1 MNTQPDPERTV
12 TLTVY
17 AIEAQQ
23 LDVTT
28 YGEPRS
34 RYMNVRIKV
43 RAHGYGIDF
52 AWQPTDPTERWW
64 PGDTVQVTLPER
76 KADA

>member
-1 MNTQPDPERTV
+1 MSTQPDPERTV

-23 LDVTT
+23 LDVTN
-28 YGEPRS
+28 YGEQHS
-34 RYMNVRIKV
+34 RYMNGRITV
-43 RAHGYGIDF
+43 RAHGSGIDH
-52 AWQPTDPTERWW
+52 AWQLTDPTERWW

>member
-1 MNTQPDPERTV
+1 MSTQPDPERTV

-17 AIEAQQ
+17 AIEARQVE
-23 LDVTT
+23 VTNF
-28 YGEPRS
+28 GETWS
-34 RYMNVRIKV
+34 HYVNTSITV
-43 RAHGYGIDF
+43 RAHGFGINH
-52 AWQPTDPTERWW
+52 AWQLTDPTERWW

>member
-1 MNTQPDPERTV
+1 MSTHPVAERTV

-23 LDVTT
+23 
-28 YGEPRS
+28 R
-34 RYMNVRIKV
+34 
-43 RAHGYGIDF
+43 
-52 AWQPTDPTERWW
+52 W

>member
-1 MNTQPDPERTV
+1 MSTQPDPERTV

-23 LDVTT
+23 LDVTN
-28 YGEPRS
+28 YGEQHS
-34 RYMNVRIKV
+34 RYMNGRITV
-43 RAHGYGIDF
+43 RAHGYGIDY
-52 AWQPTDPTERWW
+52 AWQLTDPNERWW
-64 PGDTVQVTLPER
+64 PGDTVQVTLPEH

>member
-1 MNTQPDPERTV
+1 MSTQPDPERTV

-17 AIEAQQ
+17 AIFAQQ
-23 LDVTT
+23 VEVTNC
-28 YGEPRS
+28 GEQQS
-34 RYMNVRIKV
+34 RYMNGRITV
-43 RAHGYGIDF
+43 RAHGSGINH
-52 AWQPTDPTERWW
+52 AWQLTDPTERWW